1 MKRESAANR
10 GPVLAEV
17 AGSNPTTA
25 TPQGPSHRGPWCFE
39 RPAQV
44 YYAQDQV
51 VVDGSFSKG
60 GKKARG
66 WFTVEDAGCSTR
78 RQRLSWR

>member
-1 MKRESAANR
+1 L
-10 GPVLAEV
+10 V
-17 AGSNPTTA
+17 
-25 TPQGPSHRGPWCFE
+25 FE

-60 GKKARG
+60 SKKARG
-66 WFTVEDAGCSTR
+66 WFTVEDAGCSTG
-78 RQRLSWR
+78 QVFWVAKPD

>member
-1 MKRESAANR
+1 M
-10 GPVLAEV
+10 GPHTE
-17 AGSNPTTA
+17 
-25 TPQGPSHRGPWCFE
+25 GPWCFE

-66 WFTVEDAGCSTR
+66 WFTVEDAGCSTG
-78 RQRLSWR
+78 QVFWVAKPD